1 MSDEKKKTKQ
11 PLSSQEIL
19 ALFVLVDLV
28 SRMPIHHYWVD
39 LTILY
44 CYPISYEWYQ
54 KRKKKKS

>member
-11 PLSSQEIL
+11 PLSSQQIL

-39 LTILY
+39 LTSLY
-44 CYPISYEWYQ
+44 CYPISYE
-54 KRKKKKS
+54 